1 MAFVAPLHRSRRY
14 TRGLPT
20 LRTGKLNAMNS
31 YDIIRYSLLSLG
43 ASLLLLAT
51 ALAQNGNSSVS
62 STMNIPKPPATKQ
75 QPVTDD
81 YFGHKIV
88 DPYRWLEDGSSPET
102 QQWVAAQL
110 AYTRSILDKLPGR
123 DKLHDRIEQLI
134 EIGNL
139 GETEVGGD
147 YYFHTRREG
156 KQNQPVLYVR
166 KHVDGKDEVLVDVN
180 PLSKG
185 GTVALDWWQ
194 PSHDGKFV
202 AYGTSESGSEMS
214 TLHVIEAVSH
224 KLLPDT
230 IERTRAA
237 SIAWKPDDSGF
248 YYTRYP
254 KKGDVA
260 EGQEM
265 YNRHVF
271 YHALDGD
278 TAKDPLIFGEGRDPQ
293 DWPNLTLS
301 NDGRW
306 LSIMV
311 AQGWTKTE
319 LFLKDVQT
327 GAPAVRIST
336 GKDFLYFAEPYDGD
350 LYILTNEDGPH
361 FRVFKTPVTAPARE
375 HWREIIPQSDA
386 VLSSLHIIGGQ
397 LFGLYEQ
404 NAHSLLRRFTTEG
417 KPLGEVELPTLGT
430 ITDIG
435 GEYDS
440 TSAFYLF
447 SSFTVPTTIY
457 RFDIQTAK
465 STLWDSVPTGIDTD
479 K

>member
-185 GTVALDWWQ
+185 GTVALDWWR

-214 TLHVIEAVSH
+214 TLHVIETAAH

-271 YHALDGD
+271 YHPLGGD
-278 TAKDPLIFGEGRDPQ
+278 AAKDPLIFGEGRDP
-293 DWPNLTLS
+293 
-301 NDGRW
+301 
-306 LSIMV
+306 
-311 AQGWTKTE
+311 
-319 LFLKDVQT
+319 FLRVLGHRDKC
-327 GAPAVRIST
+327 
-336 GKDFLYFAEPYDGD
+336 D
-350 LYILTNEDGPH
+350 LAFG
-361 FRVFKTPVTAPARE
+361 
-375 HWREIIPQSDA
+375 
-386 VLSSLHIIGGQ
+386 IGNR
-397 LFGLYEQ
+397 LIE
-404 NAHSLLRRFTTEG
+404 
-417 KPLGEVELPTLGT
+417 
-430 ITDIG
+430 
-435 GEYDS
+435 
-440 TSAFYLF
+440 
-447 SSFTVPTTIY
+447 
-457 RFDIQTAK
+457 
-465 STLWDSVPTGIDTD
+465 
-479 K
+479 